1 MSSSVFPLSR
11 AQAFCLHLTLSL
23 LAFSTLVFAML
34 ALWFP
39 GELFLLDGGWQGL
52 KLVAMVDLVLGPAL
66 TLLLYKPGKPKLKL
80 DLTLIASIQI
90 AALGYGFV
98 ATYQQRTVAVVFAE
112 GRLTT
117 LSGAALADAN
127 EQLLELDE
135 EPQSIQ
141 TIADGRTPVVVNP
154 TPDRGEFGSHLAELL
169 NGYPEPHERSDRF
182 VSAAE
187 ADEDLAEAALTLAE
201 LDAPVRDRI
210 ETALDERRLAPE
222 LVQLHRFRARYGR
235 GIAIYDPTRHE
246 VLEWVSA
253 PPTLAA
259 ALPDEN

>member
-1 MSSSVFPLSR
+1 MPSSVFPLSR

-23 LAFSTLVFAML
+23 LAFSTLVFVML
-34 ALWFP
+34 MLWFP

-66 TLLLYKPGKPKLKL
+66 TLFLYKPGKPKLKL
-80 DLTLIASIQI
+80 DMSLIAAIQI

-127 EQLLELDE
+127 AQLAELDL
-135 EPQSIQ
+135 EPRAIPA
-141 TIADGRTPVVVNP
+141 IADGRAPVVVNP
-154 TPDRGEFGSHLAELL
+154 APDRGEFGSHLAELL

-182 VSAAE
+182 VSAE
-187 ADEDLAEAALTLAE
+187 QADTDLAEAALSLAE
-201 LDAPVRDRI
+201 LDEPVRHRI
-210 ETALDERRLAPE
+210 EATLDEHRLAPE
-222 LVQLHRFRARYGR
+222 LVQLHRFRARYAR
-235 GIAIYDPTRHE
+235 GVAIYDPARQQ

-259 ALPDEN
+259 ALPDES